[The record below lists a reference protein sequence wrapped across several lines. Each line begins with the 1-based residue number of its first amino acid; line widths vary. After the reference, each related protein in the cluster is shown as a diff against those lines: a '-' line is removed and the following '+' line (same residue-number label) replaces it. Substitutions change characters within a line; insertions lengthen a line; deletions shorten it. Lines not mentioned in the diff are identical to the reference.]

1 MRQFFFQL
9 SIYMNFKVINFL
21 LTFLL
26 IIPVVTEA
34 QVFDPI
40 KGCVI
45 DNNGNCVSNTLLTA
59 VPFLRITPDARSGA
73 MGDVGIA
80 LKPNSN
86 SMHFNASNLVFAEEQ
101 SGFSFTY
108 TPWLSNLNLDD
119 IFLLYISGFYK
130 VDDNSALGGS
140 IRYFSLGD
148 IEFTDNFG
156 GSLGTGR
163 PREAEFALAY
173 TRKLG
178 DKLSASLT
186 GKYIMS
192 NLASGQNISG
202 TDIITARAFAADLGI
217 NYRTKT
223 NVGGY
228 KGQWSYGLAL
238 TNMGSKVSYT
248 RDNVVKDFI
257 PINMGLGTALTLDL
271 DQYNSLTFAL
281 DFNKLLVPTPIS
293 KYLKGEDGKDILN
306 PIYDKD
312 TNGIADYREKSLFS
326 GMLGSFS
333 DAQGGFSE
341 ELSEISISFGAE
353 YWYDKQFAFRG
364 GYYYESKTKGNRRYF
379 TVGAGIKYNVFG
391 IDLSYLIP
399 TSTIPNPLDNTLRF
413 SLLFDFSVFQSDEGE

>member
-1 MRQFFFQL
+1 MIHK
-9 SIYMNFKVINFL
+9 SI
-21 LTFLL
+21 
-26 IIPVVTEA
+26 IIFIAAILAIPFAMKA
-34 QVFDPI
+34 QIFDPV

-59 VPFLRITPDARSGA
+59 LPFLRITPDARSGA

-80 LKPNSN
+80 LSPNSN
-86 SMHFNASNLVFAEEQ
+86 SMHFNASNLVFSEDQ
-101 SGFSFTY
+101 SGCSFTY

-130 VDDNSALGGS
+130 LDENSALGGG

-148 IEFTDNFG
+148 IEFTDNKG
-156 GSLGTGR
+156 GPLGTGR
-163 PREAEFALAY
+163 PREGEFSIAY
-173 TRKLG
+173 ARRLG

-186 GKYIMS
+186 GKYVFS
-192 NLASGQNISG
+192 NLASNQNVNGQ
-202 TDIITARAFAADLGI
+202 DIITAKAFAADLGL

-223 NVGGY
+223 TMGGY
-228 KGQWSYGLAL
+228 KGEWSFGMAL

-257 PINMGLGTALTLDL
+257 PVNMGLGSALRLDL

-281 DFNKLLVPTPIS
+281 DFNKLMIPTPVASQTLDANGNVIP
-293 KYLKGEDGKDILN
+293 N
-306 PIYDKD
+306 PEYDCCPKND
-312 TNGIADYREKSLFS
+312 IADYREKSLFS
-326 GMLGSFS
+326 GMLGSFG
-333 DAQGGFSE
+333 DAQGGLRE
-341 ELSEISISFGAE
+341 ELKEVSISFGAE

-364 GYYYESKTKGNRRYF
+364 GYYYESAEKGNRRYF
-379 TVGAGIKYNVFG
+379 TVGAGVKYNIFG

-413 SLLFDFSVFQSDEGE
+413 SLLFDFSVFQADGGE